1 MALIRFHSWAL
12 ESSGDSVGTTLI
24 RKWLAEKKEKT
35 SRGIFSLLH
44 SFTAYYTIVSISSP
58 G

>member
-1 MALIRFHSWAL
+1 MGA
-12 ESSGDSVGTTLI
+12 EVGTTLI

-44 SFTAYYTIVSISSP
+44 SFTAYYTTIVSISSP